1 MSPVE
6 ILYGEHWEYIIDGTK
21 CNDLPQ
27 SICHLDG
34 CAGAVQLS
42 AAHHG
47 AQEGTK
53 WLSSEFMSVLS
64 SVCFISFHVSVLV
77 LAYILIEK

>member
-1 MSPVE
+1 MEPNVTNV
-6 ILYGEHWEYIIDGTK
+6 I
-21 CNDLPQ
+21 
-27 SICHLDG
+27 ICHLDG

-53 WLSSEFMSVLS
+53 WLSSEFVSAFFSVP
-64 SVCFISFHVSVLV
+64 
-77 LAYILIEK
+77 Y